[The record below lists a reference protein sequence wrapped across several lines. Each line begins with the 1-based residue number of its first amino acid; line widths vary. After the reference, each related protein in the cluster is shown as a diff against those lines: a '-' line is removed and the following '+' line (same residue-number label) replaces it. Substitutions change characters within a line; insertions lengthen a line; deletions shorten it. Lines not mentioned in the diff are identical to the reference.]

1 MKKLHDM
8 AFPTGERKRP
18 TEQAFDN
25 GFILGFVCCAGCV
38 IALAILY
45 RIGWAFFGA

>member
-1 MKKLHDM
+1 MSNPHDM

-18 TEQAFDN
+18 VKQAFDD

>member
-1 MKKLHDM
+1 MKRLHSM
-8 AFPTGERKRP
+8 AFPSGTRKRP
-18 TEQAFDN
+18 VKQAFDD
-25 GFILGFVCCAGCV
+25 GFLLGFVCCAGCV